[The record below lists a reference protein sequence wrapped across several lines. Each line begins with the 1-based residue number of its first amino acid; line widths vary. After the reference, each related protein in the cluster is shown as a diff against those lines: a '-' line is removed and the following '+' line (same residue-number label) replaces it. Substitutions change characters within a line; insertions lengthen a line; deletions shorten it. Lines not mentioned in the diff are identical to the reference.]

1 MDARLRM
8 TMLEPGDVR
17 FNPTAAMYGGLDPA
31 LFETEDRPRKSK
43 TAGSTAGLDRKRRAD
58 DDALPG
64 GIMPLEVDVPVRP
77 IFTSPLDAVRPAGVT
92 EADSIAVALM
102 AKPMV
107 GPLPTRGVGG
117 GSASGAGGAG
127 GAGGSAAMDM

>member
-1 MDARLRM
+1 MMMLVCGLRLPSGSLGGAGACAPGLYSSNHMTDCGAPSNDA
-8 TMLEPGDVR
+8 V
-17 FNPTAAMYGGLDPA
+17 
-31 LFETEDRPRKSK
+31 
-43 TAGSTAGLDRKRRAD
+43 
-58 DDALPG
+58 PG